1 MREGLELVLDKIE
14 SRIGKRGDFLVEDV
28 MNYFLQDEG
37 VIEMPLNELEHYAIM
52 GDRIEK
58 TGIFEY
64 GSSYQPGGK
73 FLGKYNIYDKSVLL
87 SKEFLARKYGVK
99 YETECCKIREKFKY
113 LEWVEAG
120 GIVIATLDYIHILCI
135 EISLEIPCEE
145 LYIVEA
151 FRAMHR
157 LDPIECPDKNSQEEE
172 RQWLLG
178 YMWGCYENEA
188 LKMFKK

>member
-14 SRIGKRGDFLVEDV
+14 SRIGKRDDFTVDDV
-28 MNYFLQDEG
+28 LNYFLQEEG
-37 VIEMPLNELEHYAIM
+37 IIEMPLDELEHYSRT
-52 GDRIEK
+52 GDRINIAGE
-58 TGIFEY
+58 FEY
-64 GSSYQPGGK
+64 SDNRPGGK
-73 FLGKYNIYDKSVLL
+73 FKQKYIIYDKSMLL
-87 SKEFLARKYGVK
+87 SKEYLFRKYGEQYK
-99 YETECCKIREKFKY
+99 DECNRIREKHKY

-120 GIVIATLDYIHILCI
+120 GIVIATLDKIHILDI
-135 EISLEIPCEE
+135 EIELQITCEE

-157 LDPIECPDKNSQEEE
+157 FDPIECPDIKSQEEE

-178 YMWGCYENEA
+178 YLWECYEREA